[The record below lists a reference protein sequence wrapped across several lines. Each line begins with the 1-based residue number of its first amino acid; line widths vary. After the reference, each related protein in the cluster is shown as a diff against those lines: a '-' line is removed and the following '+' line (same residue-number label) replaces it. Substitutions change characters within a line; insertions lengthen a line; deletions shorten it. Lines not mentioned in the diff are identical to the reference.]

1 MQTDEECICTS
12 SRGYIVS
19 KGRMERVQISDFC
32 HQMLICRIT
41 CELEEL
47 TPICDRPVVADSA
60 PAIQSL
66 VKTIPTISTSTSRT
80 TTSIT
85 TTTSKI
91 STTARITANTS
102 PLATR
107 YQVPTTQSTFN
118 WLSWMNPFK
127 PVPTISTTT
136 ARTLPTVCTCSSNG
150 RVLRENESAIF
161 EMSANCRQTRT
172 CRSGCVLET
181 STPICNVQPINSY
194 PIFNSVNN
202 KCQCSWKGKQFSGL
216 IPSDK
221 VCYWLRCTSYLG
233 FCQAQ
238 TVISCVHPDTKKI
251 GPYWPDKNKPAPTE
265 HPSWSTWEAA
275 FVSGE
280 KLRQRAEV
288 GQVVQAVNPYERQ
301 REDCSVWRG
310 CLPRPD
316 CMRNYVQ
323 CIGTY

>member
-1 MQTDEECICTS
+1 
-12 SRGYIVS
+12 
-19 KGRMERVQISDFC
+19 
-32 HQMLICRIT
+32 MLICRIT
-41 CELEEL
+41 CVLEEL
-47 TPICDRPVVADSA
+47 TPICERPIVDNLAAVV
-60 PAIQSL
+60 QSL
-66 VKTIPTISTSTSRT
+66 DKTIPTTSTP
-80 TTSIT
+80 TST
-85 TTTSKI
+85 TTTTEITKTTPTFS
-91 STTARITANTS
+91 SPRTTANSFPYAS
-102 PLATR
+102 R
-107 YQVPTTQSTFN
+107 YEIPATQSTLN
-118 WLSWMNPFK
+118 WLSWINPFK
-127 PVPTISTTT
+127 VVPTVATTT
-136 ARTLPTVCTCSSNG
+136 PRTLPTMCTCSSNG

-181 STPICNVQPINSY
+181 STPICNVQPTTNYS
-194 PIFNSVNN
+194 IFNSVNN

-301 REDCSVWRG
+301 KEDCSVWRG

-323 CIGTY
+323 CIGSN

>member
-1 MQTDEECICTS
+1 
-12 SRGYIVS
+12 
-19 KGRMERVQISDFC
+19 
-32 HQMLICRIT
+32 MLICRIT
-41 CELEEL
+41 CVLEEL
-47 TPICDRPVVADSA
+47 TPICERPIVDNLAPVV
-60 PAIQSL
+60 QSL
-66 VKTIPTISTSTSRT
+66 DKTIPTTSTP
-80 TTSIT
+80 TST
-85 TTTSKI
+85 TTTTEITKTTPTFS
-91 STTARITANTS
+91 SPRTTANSFPYAS
-102 PLATR
+102 R
-107 YQVPTTQSTFN
+107 YEIPATQSTLN
-118 WLSWMNPFK
+118 WLSWINPFK
-127 PVPTISTTT
+127 VVPTVATTT
-136 ARTLPTVCTCSSNG
+136 PRTLPTMCTCSSNG

-181 STPICNVQPINSY
+181 STPICNVQPTTNY

-301 REDCSVWRG
+301 KEDCSVWRG

-323 CIGTY
+323 CIGSN